1 MRASQILCVADLSNL
16 SFVWLNFQFSFSQ
29 KKRTKELQILIKSC
43 RMSPDL
49 TLIYQRIGRSSQ
61 TFPPTSKLSGSWEID
76 RTVHKTIAIYR
87 SGMGSQID
95 SLLPCSIF
103 LTHSQRFRF
112 QKMAKSLTYLIW
124 CPMWVNYLIINYVCP
139 ARPVLSF
146 GFVHI

>member
-1 MRASQILCVADLSNL
+1 
-16 SFVWLNFQFSFSQ
+16 
-29 KKRTKELQILIKSC
+29 
-43 RMSPDL
+43 MSPDL
-49 TLIYQRIGRSSQ
+49 TLIHQRIGRSSK

-103 LTHSQRFRF
+103 LTNSQRFRF

-139 ARPVLSF
+139 ARPVLSS
-146 GFVHI
+146 VLSTYKTINKLNQTLLPSISLYINKR